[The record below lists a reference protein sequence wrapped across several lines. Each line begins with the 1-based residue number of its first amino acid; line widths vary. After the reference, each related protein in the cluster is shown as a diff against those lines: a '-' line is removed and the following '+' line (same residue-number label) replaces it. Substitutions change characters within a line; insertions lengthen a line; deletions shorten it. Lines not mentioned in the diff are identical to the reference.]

1 MYVLHLVFLKTSKL
15 EVNEQQTLDL
25 MMRVTHVMLVNIL
38 AVIVCLIDLWS
49 SVIHIHS
56 CSTRG
61 IVSVG
66 FEAKAQLK
74 ESCFQSYLMVFST
87 QM

>member
-38 AVIVCLIDLWS
+38 AVIVCLIDL
-49 SVIHIHS
+49 
-56 CSTRG
+56 
-61 IVSVG
+61 
-66 FEAKAQLK
+66 
-74 ESCFQSYLMVFST
+74 
-87 QM
+87 